1 MKIKNE
7 AELLKEFC
15 GKDELRPLLEA
26 PFYNTKYNKV
36 WCTNG
41 HVLIE
46 INPKILTRKYP
57 KDELRFSELESPCK
71 KKLTIEA
78 INKALDECPK
88 VDEEIVVSEEVK
100 CKECEGYREVTWEYT
115 DNDGRTH
122 ELEAEC
128 PICYGKGYIIPE
140 KTKKTGRKVP
150 KDDAIISIGNAS
162 FFARNVNKLKF
173 AMDFLNIK
181 SAMLTHNPE
190 HCANK
195 LVLNEDVCI
204 FINPMYSLD
213 EKPHDAVVELID

>member
-1 MKIKNE
+1 MEIKNE

-15 GKDELRPLLEA
+15 GKDEFRPFLEA

-46 INPKILTRKYP
+46 INPKVLTRKYP
-57 KDELRFSELESPCK
+57 QVELRIPELECPCK
-71 KKLTIEA
+71 KKLNIEA

-88 VDEEIVVSEEVK
+88 VDEEIVVSEKVK
-100 CKECEGYREVTWEYT
+100 CKECEGYGEVTWEYT
-115 DNDGRTH
+115 DNNLHTH
-122 ELEAEC
+122 ELDAEC

-140 KTKKTGRKVP
+140 KTKKTGRKVA
-150 KDDAIISIGNAS
+150 KEDAIISIGNAF
-162 FFARNVNKLKF
+162 FFAHNVNKLKF

-181 SAMLTHNPE
+181 SATLTHNPKE
-190 HCANK
+190 GANK

-204 FINPMYSLD
+204 VISPMYNFE
-213 EKPHDAVVELID
+213 EKPHDAVVELTD